1 LTGQIN
7 KNNKP
12 VGQILF
18 ADIVLETWPDWSDLL
33 QIFEKAM
40 AAGKLNI
47 INDVSHKFEPHGVT
61 HIWLLSESHMAVHTW
76 PENNYFAI
84 DIFTCGNE
92 GDPSAVLDYIK
103 DNLNVQTYTVTRK
116 ARGMQ

>member
-1 LTGQIN
+1 
-7 KNNKP
+7 
-12 VGQILF
+12 
-18 ADIVLETWPDWSDLL
+18 
-33 QIFEKAM
+33 
-40 AAGKLNI
+40 
-47 INDVSHKFEPHGVT
+47 
-61 HIWLLSESHMAVHTW
+61 MAVHTW